1 MCETCRSWQRWACP
15 ALERIAFIP
24 SRHLEKEDGKKL
36 KKGEEAEFKI
46 IEFNK
51 EFKRVV
57 ASHTAIFREEE
68 AKNVK
73 AAAKKASA
81 AAAEAKPT
89 LGDANDALQA
99 LKDKMDGKG

>member
-1 MCETCRSWQRWACP
+1 MILMKIS
-15 ALERIAFIP
+15 LLLFLLVI
-24 SRHLEKEDGKKL
+24 LEKEDGKKL

-68 AKNVK
+68 AKIVK
-73 AAAKKASA
+73 EAVKKAEA
-81 AAAEAKPT
+81 QAAEAKPT

-99 LKDKMDGKG
+99 LKDKMDGKKK